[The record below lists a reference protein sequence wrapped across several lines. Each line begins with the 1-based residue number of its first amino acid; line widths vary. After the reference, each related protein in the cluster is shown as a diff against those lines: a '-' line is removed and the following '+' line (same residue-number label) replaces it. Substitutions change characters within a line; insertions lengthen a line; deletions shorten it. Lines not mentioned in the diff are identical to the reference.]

1 MLFFTDYQALLMT
14 LPMETMSSS
23 QVRLLV
29 LTPEYPDFLW
39 LQSLLAADQEL
50 LPDLVWCPDLID
62 CDDLIRH
69 THFDVILWDCVFHGD
84 SEAAFLD
91 YLNVASNDKP
101 VLALSGETS
110 AERAPELM
118 ASGAAD
124 YLCRQSL
131 DSWSLARSVKCLWY
145 RGQLVGSAHGHLGR
159 EVASG
164 FINRDLFFDRLQQA
178 LLRAERGGHRLA
190 LLHLNLDDFRSFN
203 ESFGYQKSDQLV
215 LKLAERLRHSLRRVD
230 SLMRIG
236 GDELAII
243 VEKVEDSLDITQII
257 RKLVGALND
266 PVTVDGQSVVVSAS
280 LGVATYP
287 EAGDSPE
294 NLMRRANRAMFEA
307 KRDPGTSYRFYDRQ
321 LHITAGY
328 QLRLEADLRNA
339 LRGNELEL
347 YYQPRIDLATE
358 EVRGVECLLRWNHPE
373 RGLVG
378 PDEFIP
384 VAERSGLIVPI
395 GYWVIEQACKR
406 LQTSAELGFPGL
418 VFAVNL
424 SFRQFHDRKMTE
436 TIFRIIFN
444 ANVDTS
450 LLELE
455 LTESAMMHD
464 PEYAQRCL
472 RELNQLGISFALDD
486 FGTGFSSLSN
496 LQHLPIS
503 LVKIDK
509 SFVQELGHSADAEHI
524 IRAIISLA
532 HSLQISVVAEGVET
546 EGQLE
551 FLRQQHCD
559 EIQGYYYARPMPWQ
573 DLVHFL
579 HNRSQAA
586 CLQQ

>member
-1 MLFFTDYQALLMT
+1 MT
-14 LPMETMSSS
+14 LPTDTRPDCL
-23 QVRLLV
+23 RLLV
-29 LTPEYPDFLW
+29 LTPEYADYLW
-39 LQSLLAADQEL
+39 FSAMLADDSEICSDAT
-50 LPDLVWCPDLID
+50 WCPDLVD
-62 CDDLIRH
+62 CDDLISNAS
-69 THFDVILWDCVFHGD
+69 FDVIVWDCVFHGG
-84 SEAAFLD
+84 SEASFLQYLSVSSEDKPILAMSAESCGEKARYLVENGASD
-91 YLNVASNDKP
+91 YLS
-101 VLALSGETS
+101 
-110 AERAPELM
+110 RREL
-118 ASGAAD
+118 D
-124 YLCRQSL
+124 PWNFR
-131 DSWSLARSVKCLWY
+131 RSIKCLWY
-145 RGQLVGSAHGHLGR
+145 RSQLTQSTNGQLGR
-159 EVASG
+159 EVATG

-178 LLRAERGGHRLA
+178 VLRAERANHRLA
-190 LLHLNLDDFRSFN
+190 LLHLNIDDFRNIN
-203 ESFGYQKSDQLV
+203 ESFGYQKSDQLM
-215 LKLAERLRHSLRRVD
+215 LRLAERLRQTLRRVD

-257 RKLVGALND
+257 RKVVSALD
-266 PVTVDGQSVVVSAS
+266 EPVMVDGQNVVVSAS

-294 NLMRRANRAMFEA
+294 ELLRRANRAMFEA

-321 LHITAGY
+321 LHISAGY

-339 LRGNELEL
+339 LRGKELEL

-358 EVRGVECLLRWNHPE
+358 EVRGVECLLRWNHPK

-406 LQTSAELGFPGL
+406 LQESAEMGFPGL

-464 PEYAQRCL
+464 PDYAQRCL

-509 SFVQELGHSADAEHI
+509 SFVQELGQSADAEHI

-546 EGQLE
+546 ESQLE

-559 EIQGYYYARPMPWQ
+559 EIQGYYFARPMPWN
-573 DLVHFL
+573 DLVQFL
-579 HNRSQAA
+579 NHRNQSA

>member
-1 MLFFTDYQALLMT
+1 MT
-14 LPMETMSSS
+14 LPTDTRPDCL
-23 QVRLLV
+23 RLLV
-29 LTPEYPDFLW
+29 LTPEYADYLW
-39 LQSLLAADQEL
+39 FSAMLADDSEICSDAT
-50 LPDLVWCPDLID
+50 WCPDLVD
-62 CDDLIRH
+62 CDDLISNAS
-69 THFDVILWDCVFHGD
+69 FDVIVWDCVFHGG
-84 SEAAFLD
+84 SEASFLQYLSVSSEDKPILAMSAESCGEKARYLVENGASD
-91 YLNVASNDKP
+91 YLS
-101 VLALSGETS
+101 
-110 AERAPELM
+110 RREL
-118 ASGAAD
+118 D
-124 YLCRQSL
+124 PWNFR
-131 DSWSLARSVKCLWY
+131 RSIKCLWY
-145 RGQLVGSAHGHLGR
+145 RSQLTQSTNGQLGR
-159 EVASG
+159 EVATG

-178 LLRAERGGHRLA
+178 VLRAERANHRLA
-190 LLHLNLDDFRSFN
+190 LLHLNIDDFRNIN
-203 ESFGYQKSDQLV
+203 ESFGYQKSDQLM
-215 LKLAERLRHSLRRVD
+215 LRLAERLRQTLRRVD

-257 RKLVGALND
+257 RKVVSALD
-266 PVTVDGQSVVVSAS
+266 EPVMVDGQNVVVSAS

-294 NLMRRANRAMFEA
+294 ELLRRANRAMFEA

-321 LHITAGY
+321 LHISAGY

-339 LRGNELEL
+339 LRGKELEL

-406 LQTSAELGFPGL
+406 LQESTELGFPGL

-509 SFVQELGHSADAEHI
+509 SFVQELGQSADAEHI

-546 EGQLE
+546 DGQLE

-559 EIQGYYYARPMPWQ
+559 EIQGYYYARPMPWN
-573 DLVHFL
+573 DLVKFM
-579 HNRSQAA
+579 NRQNQSA
-586 CLQQ
+586 CLQK

>member
-1 MLFFTDYQALLMT
+1 MT
-14 LPMETMSSS
+14 LPTDTRPDCL
-23 QVRLLV
+23 RLLV
-29 LTPEYPDFLW
+29 LTPEYADYLW
-39 LQSLLAADQEL
+39 FSAMLADDSEICSDAT
-50 LPDLVWCPDLID
+50 WCPDLVD
-62 CDDLIRH
+62 CDDLISNAS
-69 THFDVILWDCVFHGD
+69 FDVIVWDCVFHGG
-84 SEAAFLD
+84 SEASFLQYLSVSSEDKPILAMSAESCGEKARYLVENGASD
-91 YLNVASNDKP
+91 YLS
-101 VLALSGETS
+101 
-110 AERAPELM
+110 RREL
-118 ASGAAD
+118 D
-124 YLCRQSL
+124 PWNFR
-131 DSWSLARSVKCLWY
+131 RSIKCLWY
-145 RGQLVGSAHGHLGR
+145 RSQLTQSTNGQLGR
-159 EVASG
+159 EVATG

-178 LLRAERGGHRLA
+178 VLRAERANHRLA
-190 LLHLNLDDFRSFN
+190 LLHLNIDDFRNIN
-203 ESFGYQKSDQLV
+203 ESFGYQKSDQLM
-215 LKLAERLRHSLRRVD
+215 LRLAERLRQTLRRVD

-257 RKLVGALND
+257 RKVVSALD
-266 PVTVDGQSVVVSAS
+266 EPVMVDGQNVVVSAS

-294 NLMRRANRAMFEA
+294 ELLRRANRAMFEA

-321 LHITAGY
+321 LHISAGY

-339 LRGNELEL
+339 LRGKELEL

-406 LQTSAELGFPGL
+406 LQESTELGFPGL

-509 SFVQELGHSADAEHI
+509 SFVQELGQSADAEHI

-559 EIQGYYYARPMPWQ
+559 EIQGYYYARPMPWN
-573 DLVHFL
+573 DLVQFM
-579 HNRSQAA
+579 NRQNQSA
-586 CLQQ
+586 CLQK

>member
-1 MLFFTDYQALLMT
+1 MT
-14 LPMETMSSS
+14 LPTDTRPDCL
-23 QVRLLV
+23 RLLV
-29 LTPEYPDFLW
+29 LTPEYADYLW
-39 LQSLLAADQEL
+39 FSAMLADDSEICSDAT
-50 LPDLVWCPDLID
+50 WCPDLVD
-62 CDDLIRH
+62 CDDLISNAS
-69 THFDVILWDCVFHGD
+69 FDVIVWDCVFHGG
-84 SEAAFLD
+84 SEASFLQYLSVSSEDIPILAMSAESCGEKARYLVENGASD
-91 YLNVASNDKP
+91 YLS
-101 VLALSGETS
+101 
-110 AERAPELM
+110 RREL
-118 ASGAAD
+118 D
-124 YLCRQSL
+124 PWNFR
-131 DSWSLARSVKCLWY
+131 RSIKCLWY
-145 RGQLVGSAHGHLGR
+145 RSQLTQSANGQLGR
-159 EVASG
+159 EVATG

-178 LLRAERGGHRLA
+178 VLRAERANHRLA
-190 LLHLNLDDFRSFN
+190 LLHLNIDDFRNIN
-203 ESFGYQKSDQLV
+203 ESFGYQKSDQLM
-215 LKLAERLRHSLRRVD
+215 LRLAERLRQTLRRVD

-257 RKLVGALND
+257 RKVVSALD
-266 PVTVDGQSVVVSAS
+266 EPVMVDGQNVVVSAS

-294 NLMRRANRAMFEA
+294 ELLRRANRAMFEA

-321 LHITAGY
+321 LHISAGY

-339 LRGNELEL
+339 LRGKELEL

-406 LQTSAELGFPGL
+406 LQESTELGFPGQ

-509 SFVQELGHSADAEHI
+509 SFVQELGQSADAEHI

-546 EGQLE
+546 DGQLE

-559 EIQGYYYARPMPWQ
+559 EIQGYYYARPMPWN
-573 DLVHFL
+573 DLVQFM
-579 HNRSQAA
+579 NRQNQSA
-586 CLQQ
+586 CLQK

>member
-1 MLFFTDYQALLMT
+1 MT
-14 LPMETMSSS
+14 LALTEANAS
-23 QVRLLV
+23 QVKLLV
-29 LTPEYPDFLW
+29 LTTEYADFLW
-39 LQSLLAADQEL
+39 LDSLLSGDAEMSADL
-50 LPDLVWCPDLID
+50 TWCPDLVD
-62 CDDLIRH
+62 CDDLIRN
-69 THFDVILWDCVFHGD
+69 TSFDVILWDCVFHGG
-84 SEAAFLD
+84 SESAFLQ
-91 YLNVASNDKP
+91 YLTVSGGEKP
-101 VLALSGETS
+101 ILALSAEPF
-110 AERAPELM
+110 AERGTELCGNG
-118 ASGAAD
+118 ASD
-124 YLCRQSL
+124 YLSRQSL
-131 DSWSLARSVKCLWY
+131 DRWSLRRAVRCLWY
-145 RGQLVGSAHGHLGR
+145 RQQLSEAGHGQFGR
-159 EVASG
+159 DVASG
-164 FINRDLFFDRLQQA
+164 SVNRDLFFDRLQNA
-178 LLRAERGGHRLA
+178 LIRAKNGSQRLA
-190 LLHLNLDDFRSFN
+190 LLHINLDDFRSFN
-203 ESFGYQKSDQLV
+203 ESFGYRQSDQLM
-215 LKLAERLRHSLRRVD
+215 LRLAERLRADLRRAD

-243 VEKVEDSLDITQII
+243 IEKVDDGPNVAEIVRKVVTALGEPVDIGSQ
-257 RKLVGALND
+257 A
-266 PVTVDGQSVVVSAS
+266 VVVSAS

-294 NLMRRANRAMFEA
+294 NLLRRANRAMFEA
-307 KRDPGTSYRFYDRQ
+307 KRDPGTSYRYYDRE
-321 LHITAGY
+321 LHITAGH

-339 LRGNELEL
+339 LRGNELEVF
-347 YYQPRIDLATE
+347 YQPRIDLATE
-358 EVRGVECLLRWNHPE
+358 EVRGVECLLRWNHPQ

-406 LQTSAELGFPGL
+406 LKESEGLGYPGL

-444 ANVDTS
+444 ANIDTS

-472 RELNQLGISFALDD
+472 RELNKLGISFALDD

-509 SFVQELGHSADAEHI
+509 SFVQDLGRSADAEHI

-559 EIQGYYYARPMPWQ
+559 EIQGYYYARPMPWER
-573 DLVHFL
+573 LVEFL
-579 HNRSQAA
+579 SNQGKAA
-586 CLQQ
+586 CL

>member
-1 MLFFTDYQALLMT
+1 MT
-14 LPMETMSSS
+14 LPTDTRPDCL
-23 QVRLLV
+23 RLLV
-29 LTPEYPDFLW
+29 LTPEYADYLW
-39 LQSLLAADQEL
+39 FSAMLADDSEICSDAT
-50 LPDLVWCPDLID
+50 WCPDLVD
-62 CDDLIRH
+62 CDDLISNAS
-69 THFDVILWDCVFHGD
+69 FDVIVWDCVFHGG
-84 SEAAFLD
+84 SEASFLQYLSVSSEDKPILAMSAESCGEKARYLVENGASD
-91 YLNVASNDKP
+91 YLS
-101 VLALSGETS
+101 
-110 AERAPELM
+110 RREL
-118 ASGAAD
+118 D
-124 YLCRQSL
+124 PWNFR
-131 DSWSLARSVKCLWY
+131 RSIKCLWY
-145 RGQLVGSAHGHLGR
+145 RSQLTQSANGQLGR
-159 EVASG
+159 EVATG

-178 LLRAERGGHRLA
+178 VLRAERANHRLA
-190 LLHLNLDDFRSFN
+190 LLHLNIDDFRNIN
-203 ESFGYQKSDQLV
+203 ESFGYQKSDQLM
-215 LKLAERLRHSLRRVD
+215 LRLAERLRQTLRRVD

-257 RKLVGALND
+257 RKVVSALD
-266 PVTVDGQSVVVSAS
+266 EPVMVDGQNVVVSAS

-294 NLMRRANRAMFEA
+294 ELLRRANRAMFEA

-321 LHITAGY
+321 LHISAGY

-339 LRGNELEL
+339 LRGKELEL

-406 LQTSAELGFPGL
+406 LQESTELGFPGL

-509 SFVQELGHSADAEHI
+509 SFVQELGNSADAEHI

-559 EIQGYYYARPMPWQ
+559 EIQGYYYARPMPWA
-573 DLVHFL
+573 DLVQFL
-579 HNRSQAA
+579 NKRGQAA

>member
-1 MLFFTDYQALLMT
+1 MT
-14 LPMETMSSS
+14 LPTDTRPDCL
-23 QVRLLV
+23 RLLV
-29 LTPEYPDFLW
+29 LTPEYADYLW
-39 LQSLLAADQEL
+39 FSAMLADDSEICSDAT
-50 LPDLVWCPDLID
+50 WCPDLVD
-62 CDDLIRH
+62 CDDLISNAS
-69 THFDVILWDCVFHGD
+69 FDVIVWDCVFHGG
-84 SEAAFLD
+84 SEASFLQYLSVSSEDKPILAMSAESCGEKARYLVENGASD
-91 YLNVASNDKP
+91 YLS
-101 VLALSGETS
+101 
-110 AERAPELM
+110 RREL
-118 ASGAAD
+118 D
-124 YLCRQSL
+124 PWNFR
-131 DSWSLARSVKCLWY
+131 RSIKCLWY
-145 RGQLVGSAHGHLGR
+145 RSQLTQSTNGQLGR
-159 EVASG
+159 EVATG

-178 LLRAERGGHRLA
+178 VLRAERANHRLA
-190 LLHLNLDDFRSFN
+190 LLHLNIDDFRNIN
-203 ESFGYQKSDQLV
+203 ESFGYQKSDQLM
-215 LKLAERLRHSLRRVD
+215 LRLAERLRQTLRRVD

-257 RKLVGALND
+257 RKVVSALD
-266 PVTVDGQSVVVSAS
+266 EPVMVDGQNVVVSAS

-294 NLMRRANRAMFEA
+294 ELLRRANRAMFEA

-321 LHITAGY
+321 LHISAGY

-339 LRGNELEL
+339 LRGKELEL

-406 LQTSAELGFPGL
+406 LQESTELGFPGL

-509 SFVQELGHSADAEHI
+509 SFVQELGQSADAEHI

-546 EGQLE
+546 DGQLE

-559 EIQGYYYARPMPWQ
+559 EIQGYYYARPMPWN
-573 DLVHFL
+573 DLVQFL
-579 HNRSQAA
+579 NRQNQSA
-586 CLQQ
+586 CLQK

>member
-1 MLFFTDYQALLMT
+1 MS
-14 LPMETMSSS
+14 LPMETPE
-23 QVRLLV
+23 QERIRLLV
-29 LTPEYPDFLW
+29 LTPEHRDFLW
-39 LQSLLAADQEL
+39 LGHLLGQDPAMAPEMT
-50 LPDLVWCPDLID
+50 WCPDLID
-62 CDDLIRH
+62 CEDLLANAQ
-69 THFDVILWDCVFHGD
+69 FDVILWDCIFHGG
-84 SEAAFLD
+84 SETEFLQ
-91 YLNVASNDKP
+91 YLTVSGREKP
-101 VLALSGETS
+101 VIALAADPARRL
-110 AERAPELM
+110 APLM
-118 ASGAAD
+118 LAAGAAD
-124 YLCRQSL
+124 YLCRNTL
-131 DSWSLARSVKCLWY
+131 DRWSLCRAVRCLWY
-145 RGQLVGSAHGHLGR
+145 RDQLTGQANGHLGR

-178 LLRAERGGHRLA
+178 LLRAERAGHNLA
-190 LLHLNLDDFRSFN
+190 LLHINLDDFRTLN
-203 ESFGYQKSDQLV
+203 ESFGYQKSDQLM
-215 LKLAERLRHSLRRVD
+215 LKLAERIRQHLRRSD

-236 GDELAII
+236 GDELGII
-243 VEKVEDSLDITQII
+243 VEMVEDSLDISRII
-257 RKLVGALND
+257 RKVVNALND
-266 PVTVDGQSVVVSAS
+266 PLTVDGQNVVVSAS

-287 EAGDSPE
+287 EAGDNPE
-294 NLMRRANRAMFEA
+294 NLLRRANRAMFEA
-307 KRDPGTSYRFYDRQ
+307 KRDPGTSYRFYDQQ
-321 LHITAGY
+321 LHIAAGY

-339 LRGNELEL
+339 IRGGELEL
-347 YYQPRIDLATE
+347 YYQPRIDLATD
-358 EVRGVECLLRWNHPE
+358 EVRGLECLLRWNHPE
-373 RGLVG
+373 RGLIP

-406 LQTSAELGFPGL
+406 LQDAADLGYPGL
-418 VFAVNL
+418 VLAVNL

-472 RELNQLGISFALDD
+472 RELSQLGISFALDD

-509 SFVQELGHSADAEHI
+509 SFVQELGRSADAEHI
-524 IRAIISLA
+524 IKAIISLA
-532 HSLQISVVAEGVET
+532 HSLQMSVVAEGVET

-559 EIQGYYYARPMPWQ
+559 EIQGYFYARPMPWG
-573 DLVHFL
+573 DLVQFL
-579 HNRSQAA
+579 SNRNSAA

>member
-1 MLFFTDYQALLMT
+1 MT
-14 LPMETMSSS
+14 LPTDTRPDCL
-23 QVRLLV
+23 RLLV
-29 LTPEYPDFLW
+29 LTPEYADYLW
-39 LQSLLAADQEL
+39 FSAMLADDSEICSDAT
-50 LPDLVWCPDLID
+50 WCPDLVD
-62 CDDLIRH
+62 CDDLISNAS
-69 THFDVILWDCVFHGD
+69 FDVIVWDCVFHGG
-84 SEAAFLD
+84 SEASFLQYLSVSSEDKPILAMSAESCGEKARYLVENGASD
-91 YLNVASNDKP
+91 YLS
-101 VLALSGETS
+101 
-110 AERAPELM
+110 RREL
-118 ASGAAD
+118 D
-124 YLCRQSL
+124 PWNFR
-131 DSWSLARSVKCLWY
+131 RSIKCLWY
-145 RGQLVGSAHGHLGR
+145 RSQLTQSANGQLGR
-159 EVASG
+159 EVATG

-178 LLRAERGGHRLA
+178 VLRAERANHRLA
-190 LLHLNLDDFRSFN
+190 LLHLNIDDFRNIN
-203 ESFGYQKSDQLV
+203 ESFGYQKSDQLM
-215 LKLAERLRHSLRRVD
+215 LRLAERLRQTLRRVG

-257 RKLVGALND
+257 RKVVSALD
-266 PVTVDGQSVVVSAS
+266 EPVMVDGQNVVVSAS

-294 NLMRRANRAMFEA
+294 ELLRRANRAMFEA

-321 LHITAGY
+321 LHISAGY

-339 LRGNELEL
+339 LRGKELEL

-406 LQTSAELGFPGL
+406 LQESTELGFPGL

-496 LQHLPIS
+496 LQPLPIS

-509 SFVQELGHSADAEHI
+509 SFVQELGQSADAEHI

-559 EIQGYYYARPMPWQ
+559 EIQGYYYARPMPWN
-573 DLVHFL
+573 DLVQFM
-579 HNRSQAA
+579 NRQNQSA
-586 CLQQ
+586 CLQK

>member
-1 MLFFTDYQALLMT
+1 MT
-14 LPMETMSSS
+14 LAPTEANAS
-23 QVRLLV
+23 QVKLLV
-29 LTPEYPDFLW
+29 LTTEYADFLW
-39 LQSLLAADQEL
+39 LDSLVSGDAEMSADL
-50 LPDLVWCPDLID
+50 TWCPDLVD
-62 CDDLIRH
+62 CDDLIRN
-69 THFDVILWDCVFHGD
+69 TSFDVILWDCVFHSG
-84 SEAAFLD
+84 SESAFLQ
-91 YLNVASNDKP
+91 YLTVSGGEKP
-101 VLALSGETS
+101 ILALSAEPF
-110 AERAPELM
+110 AERGTELCGNG
-118 ASGAAD
+118 ASD
-124 YLCRQSL
+124 YLSRQSL
-131 DSWSLARSVKCLWY
+131 DRWSLRRAVRCLWY
-145 RGQLVGSAHGHLGR
+145 RQQLSEAGHGQFGR
-159 EVASG
+159 DVASG
-164 FINRDLFFDRLQQA
+164 SINRDLFFDRLQNA
-178 LLRAERGGHRLA
+178 LIRAKNGSQRLA
-190 LLHLNLDDFRSFN
+190 LLHINLDDFRSFN
-203 ESFGYQKSDQLV
+203 ESFGYRQSDQLM
-215 LKLAERLRHSLRRVD
+215 LRLAERLRADLRRAD

-243 VEKVEDSLDITQII
+243 IEKVDDGPNVAEIVRKVVTALGEPIDI
-257 RKLVGALND
+257 
-266 PVTVDGQSVVVSAS
+266 DGQAIVVSAS

-294 NLMRRANRAMFEA
+294 NLLRRANRAMFEA
-307 KRDPGTSYRFYDRQ
+307 KRDPGTSYRYYDRE
-321 LHITAGY
+321 LHITAGH

-339 LRGNELEL
+339 LRGNELEVF
-347 YYQPRIDLATE
+347 YQPRIDLATE
-358 EVRGVECLLRWNHPE
+358 EVRGVECLLRWNHPQ

-406 LQTSAELGFPGL
+406 LKDSEALGYQGL

-444 ANVDTS
+444 ANIDTS

-464 PEYAQRCL
+464 PEYAKRCL

-496 LQHLPIS
+496 LQNLPIS
-503 LVKIDK
+503 QVKIDK
-509 SFVQELGHSADAEHI
+509 SFVQDLGRSADAEHI

-559 EIQGYYYARPMPWQ
+559 EIQGYYYARPMPWER
-573 DLVHFL
+573 LVEFL
-579 HNRSQAA
+579 NNQSKAA
-586 CLQQ
+586 CL

>member
-1 MLFFTDYQALLMT
+1 MT
-14 LPMETMSSS
+14 LAVKSFNSGH
-23 QVRLLV
+23 VRLLV
-29 LTPEYPDFLW
+29 LTPEYSDFLW
-39 LQSLLAADQEL
+39 LSALLADDRELEADL
-50 LPDLVWCPDLID
+50 TWCPDLID
-62 CDDLIRH
+62 CDDLIH
-69 THFDVILWDCVFHGD
+69 NTHFDVILWDCVFHGG
-84 SEAAFLD
+84 SEDAFLQ
-91 YLNVASNDKP
+91 YLSASSNEKP
-101 VLALSGETS
+101 VLAMS
-110 AERAPELM
+110 AEAPTERAPGLLANG
-118 ASGAAD
+118 ASD
-124 YLCRQSL
+124 YLCRQWI
-131 DSWSLARSVKCLWY
+131 DRWSLCRAVRCLWY
-145 RGQLVGSAHGHLGR
+145 REQLSEYAHGQLGR

-178 LLRAERGGHRLA
+178 LLRAERATQRLA
-190 LLHLNLDDFRSFN
+190 LLHINLDDFRSFN
-203 ESFGYQKSDQLV
+203 ESFGYQKSDQIM
-215 LKLAERLRHSLRRVD
+215 LKLAERLRLNLRRMD

-236 GDELAII
+236 GDEFAII

-257 RKLVGALND
+257 RKIVNAIGEPLNI
-266 PVTVDGQSVVVSAS
+266 DGQNVVISAS

-287 EAGDSPE
+287 EAGESPE

-339 LRGNELEL
+339 LRGNELEV
-347 YYQPRIDLATE
+347 YYQPRIDLASE

-406 LQTSAELGFPGL
+406 LQESSELGHPGL

-509 SFVQELGHSADAEHI
+509 SFVQDLGHSADAEHI

-559 EIQGYYYARPMPWQ
+559 EIQGYYYARPMPWN
-573 DLVHFL
+573 DLVQFL
-579 HNRSQAA
+579 DNRTRSA

>member
-1 MLFFTDYQALLMT
+1 MTDT
-14 LPMETMSSS
+14 MESMNRSS
-23 QVRLLV
+23 VRILV
-29 LTPEYPDFLW
+29 LTPDFADFLW
-39 LQSLLAADQEL
+39 YGSMLRSSFDL
-50 LPDLVWCPDLID
+50 LPDLTWCPDLID
-62 CDDLIRH
+62 CDDLIRN
-69 THFDVILWDCVFHGD
+69 THFDVILWDCVFHGG
-84 SEAAFLD
+84 SEFAFLQ
-91 YLNVASNDKP
+91 YLTVSSSDTP
-101 VLALSGETS
+101 IVALSADPE
-110 AERAPELM
+110 AERTPEM
-118 ASGAAD
+118 VINGAAD
-124 YLCRQSL
+124 YLRKGTLNRWSL
-131 DSWSLARSVKCLWY
+131 DRAVRCVWY
-145 RGQLVGSAHGHLGR
+145 RQQVTDASIGQLGR

-178 LLRAERGGHRLA
+178 LLRAERGENRLA
-190 LLHLNLDDFRSFN
+190 LLHINLDDFRTVN
-203 ESFGYQKSDQLV
+203 ESLGYQMGDQLM
-215 LKLAERLRHSLRRVD
+215 LKLADRLRQALRRVD

-236 GDELAII
+236 GDEFAII

-257 RKLVGALND
+257 RKVVNALND
-266 PVTVDGQSVVVSAS
+266 PLVVDGHSVAISAS

-294 NLMRRANRAMFEA
+294 TLLRRANRAMFEA
-307 KRDPGTSYRFYDRQ
+307 KRDTGTSYRFYNQQ
-321 LHITAGY
+321 LHITAGR
-328 QLRLEADLRNA
+328 QLKLEADLRNA
-339 LRGNELEL
+339 LRGRELEL
-347 YYQPRIDLATE
+347 YYQPRIDLITE
-358 EVRGVECLLRWNHPE
+358 EVRGVECLLRWNHPD
-373 RGLVG
+373 GTLVP
-378 PDEFIP
+378 PDDFIP
-384 VAERSGLIVPI
+384 AAERSGLIVPI
-395 GYWVIEQACKR
+395 GYWVIEQACER
-406 LQTSAELGFPGL
+406 LREAAALGYPGM

-436 TIFRIIFN
+436 TIFRIIYN

-509 SFVQELGHSADAEHI
+509 SFVQELGVSGDAEHI

-532 HSLQISVVAEGVET
+532 HSLQMSVVAEGVET

-559 EIQGYYYARPMPWQ
+559 EVQGYHYARPMPWN
-573 DLVHFL
+573 DLVEFL
-579 HNRSQAA
+579 EVRNRLA
-586 CLQQ
+586 CLRQ

>member
-1 MLFFTDYQALLMT
+1 MT
-14 LPMETMSSS
+14 LPTDTRPDCL
-23 QVRLLV
+23 RLLV
-29 LTPEYPDFLW
+29 LTPEYADYLW
-39 LQSLLAADQEL
+39 FSAMLADDSEICSDAT
-50 LPDLVWCPDLID
+50 WCPDLVD
-62 CDDLIRH
+62 CDDLISNAS
-69 THFDVILWDCVFHGD
+69 FDVIVWDCVFHGG
-84 SEAAFLD
+84 SEASFLQYLSVSSEDKPILAMSAESCGEKARYLVENGASD
-91 YLNVASNDKP
+91 YLS
-101 VLALSGETS
+101 
-110 AERAPELM
+110 RREL
-118 ASGAAD
+118 D
-124 YLCRQSL
+124 PWNFR
-131 DSWSLARSVKCLWY
+131 RSIKCLWY
-145 RGQLVGSAHGHLGR
+145 RSQLTQSANGQLGR
-159 EVASG
+159 EVATG

-178 LLRAERGGHRLA
+178 VLRAERANHRLA
-190 LLHLNLDDFRSFN
+190 LLHLNIDDFRNIN
-203 ESFGYQKSDQLV
+203 ESFGYQKSDQLM
-215 LKLAERLRHSLRRVD
+215 LRLAERLRQTLRRVD

-257 RKLVGALND
+257 RKVVSALD
-266 PVTVDGQSVVVSAS
+266 EPVMVDGQNVVVSAS

-294 NLMRRANRAMFEA
+294 ELLRRANRAMFEA

-321 LHITAGY
+321 LHISAGY

-339 LRGNELEL
+339 LRGKELEL

-406 LQTSAELGFPGL
+406 LQESTELGFPGL

-509 SFVQELGHSADAEHI
+509 SFVQELGQSADAEHI

-559 EIQGYYYARPMPWQ
+559 EIQGYYYARPMPWN
-573 DLVHFL
+573 DLVKFM
-579 HNRSQAA
+579 NRQNQSA
-586 CLQQ
+586 CLQK

>member
-1 MLFFTDYQALLMT
+1 MT
-14 LPMETMSSS
+14 LVPTEANVS
-23 QVRLLV
+23 QVKLLV
-29 LTPEYPDFLW
+29 LTPEHADLLW
-39 LQSLLAADQEL
+39 LGSLLSGDAEMNADL
-50 LPDLVWCPDLID
+50 TWCPDLVD
-62 CDDLIRH
+62 CDDLIRN
-69 THFDVILWDCVFHGD
+69 TSFDVIIWDCVFHGG
-84 SEAAFLD
+84 SESAFLQ
-91 YLNVASNDKP
+91 YLTVSGGEKP
-101 VLALSGETS
+101 ILALS
-110 AERAPELM
+110 AEAYADRGPELCQNG
-118 ASGAAD
+118 ASD
-124 YLCRQSL
+124 YLSR
-131 DSWSLARSVKCLWY
+131 RSIDRWTLRRAVRCLWY
-145 RGQLVGSAHGHLGR
+145 RQQLSESAHGQLGR
-159 EVASG
+159 DVASG
-164 FINRDLFFDRLQQA
+164 FINRDLFFDRLQNA
-178 LLRAERGGHRLA
+178 LMRAKNASQRLA
-190 LLHLNLDDFRSFN
+190 LLHINLDDFRSFN
-203 ESFGYQKSDQLV
+203 ESFGYRQSDQLM
-215 LKLAERLRHSLRRVD
+215 LKLAERMRTKLGRAD
-230 SLMRIG
+230 SLLRIG
-236 GDELAII
+236 GDEFAII
-243 VEKVEDSLDITQII
+243 VEKVDEGPEVARII
-257 RKLVGALND
+257 RKIVSALGE
-266 PVTVDGQSVVVSAS
+266 PVLIDGQSVVVSAS

-294 NLMRRANRAMFEA
+294 NLLRRANRAMFEA
-307 KRDPGTSYRFYDRQ
+307 KRDSGTSYRYYDRE
-321 LHITAGY
+321 LHITAGH

-339 LRGNELEL
+339 IRGNELEVF
-347 YYQPRIDLATE
+347 YQPRIDLATE

-406 LQTSAELGFPGL
+406 LKDAGELGYPGL

-444 ANVDTS
+444 ANIDTS

-509 SFVQELGHSADAEHI
+509 SFVQDLGRSADAEHI

-559 EIQGYYYARPMPWQ
+559 EIQGYYYARPMPW
-573 DLVHFL
+573 DRLVEFL
-579 HNRSQAA
+579 DNKGKAA
-586 CLQQ
+586 CL